1 MRYRVRLSGMVNFVA
16 TLLAVVL
23 MVGGNYLHV
32 YATARQDEAIVTDQ
46 ERTELQAFAKQFVA
60 RLLKTRDIRPLI
72 PEFFLR
78 NFTAIPKQD
87 FYEKVSPELYAKLT
101 RQERVRLFVAQETL
115 GYFVSLDVMTTS
127 DSQPINA
134 PAFQHLLPAAVARKL
149 NQSKLLEGDAKF
161 TSRKE
166 LLKELI
172 WLERAIR
179 EAQPHLKKKNVEQS
193 AQFLE
198 KLRKFERDTYIGY
211 RVRSSLVDEEAIREL
226 NLTRFKVGQKV
237 FSVET
242 PILIQLIIVKDAGK
256 LRVLTL
262 IPADGD

>member
-1 MRYRVRLSGMVNFVA
+1 MVPVIT
-16 TLLAVVL
+16 TLLTVVL
-23 MVGGNYLHV
+23 MVGGSLPVH
-32 YATARQDEAIVTDQ
+32 ASARQDESQVTDQ
-46 ERTELQAFAKQFVA
+46 ERKELQAIAKRFVA
-60 RLLKTRDIRPLI
+60 RLLTTRDIGPLI

-78 NFTAIPKQD
+78 DFTAIPKQD

-101 RQERVRLFVAQETL
+101 KQERVRLFVAQETL
-115 GYFVSLDVMTTS
+115 GYFVSIDVMTKP

-134 PAFQHLLPAAVARKL
+134 PAFEHLLPAAVAHKL

-166 LLKELI
+166 LFKDLI
-172 WLERAIR
+172 RLERAIR
-179 EAQPHLKKKNVEQS
+179 EAQPILKKKNVEQS
-193 AQFLE
+193 AEFLAT
-198 KLRKFERDTYIGY
+198 LHKFEQDTYIGY
-211 RVRSSLVDEEAIREL
+211 RVRSSAVDEEAIREF
-226 NLTRFKVGQKV
+226 NFTRFKIGQKL

-242 PILIQLIIVKDAGK
+242 PILIQLIVMKDAGK